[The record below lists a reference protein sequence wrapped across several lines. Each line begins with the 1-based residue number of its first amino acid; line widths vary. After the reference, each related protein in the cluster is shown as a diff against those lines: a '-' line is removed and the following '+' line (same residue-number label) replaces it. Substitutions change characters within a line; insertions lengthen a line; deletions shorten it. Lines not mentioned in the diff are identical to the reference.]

1 MLPKNE
7 TKRKNKQKRKV
18 KQVNKQQ
25 QNKQKQQEHIA
36 VPLYITNGIC
46 SEWSLGPTSLAP
58 LSP

>member
-46 SEWSLGPTSLAP
+46 SE
-58 LSP
+58 